1 MGEPRHYSWDVLC
14 AMPSS
19 ILRDITPVRWALFAA
34 LVAVRIIGLNYFHFY
49 DDAYITLRYARNL
62 IEGNG
67 FLFNPGE
74 WILGITTPLWG
85 LIGAVLH
92 LLPFQIEYS
101 VGFLSL
107 LTEIGTLY
115 LTLRVLDKH
124 AMPIAANCFAIFF
137 IASGVLTRI
146 SVSGMESSLFLLMC
160 VFAIKS
166 YSDGR
171 TFRAVLV
178 ASATYFVR
186 PEAVLLVGV
195 MVLWPLIFQRNAKLA
210 LRHALTSAAFVTP
223 FLLLLYQAYGT
234 FIPQSVLAKSTV
246 EPWTLWMVIKALI
259 LSDPL
264 CVVLLPL
271 TLYGA
276 WQAWRS
282 NTYSRMW
289 VMWIVPFALSYL
301 ISRPPVYKWYG
312 EPVHYAEMLFS
323 AIAIHQL
330 VQNRERIKSWILR
343 PQLIAAVCA
352 VIVLGWGVIL
362 AVEGRSGIQ
371 HNMYYGFRDYYADRP
386 IKNDTLLCGDIG
398 AIGYYS
404 KAHIIDPY
412 GLVTPGALAFDS
424 LPADVWHYKPKYFVA
439 YETSW
444 QIGHFIYNPWMLEQ
458 YELIHHFDQDGKSM
472 DSIVLDPT
480 AYPKGI
486 TGFFLL
492 RRRSTP

>member
-1 MGEPRHYSWDVLC
+1 MTL
-14 AMPSS
+14 ASS
-19 ILRDITPVRWALFAA
+19 FRQRWFFYVA

-67 FLFNPGE
+67 FVFNPGE

-115 LTLRVLDKH
+115 LTLRVLDK
-124 AMPIAANCFAIFF
+124 AMQPVAANCFAIFF

-146 SVSGMESSLFLLMC
+146 GVSGMESSLFLLMS

-166 YSDGR
+166 YSEGR

-186 PEAVLLVGV
+186 PEAVLLVGA
-195 MVLWPLIFQRNAKLA
+195 MVLWPLIAQRNVKLA
-210 LRHALTSAAFVTP
+210 FRHALTSAAFVTP

-234 FIPQSVLAKSTV
+234 FIPQSVLAKSTI
-246 EPWTLWMVIKALI
+246 EPWTLWMVIKGLM

-264 CVVLLPL
+264 CFVLLPF
-271 TLYGA
+271 TIYGA
-276 WQAWRS
+276 VQAWKS
-282 NTYSRMW
+282 GTYSRMW
-289 VMWIVPFALSYL
+289 VLWIVPFALSYL
-301 ISRPPVYKWYG
+301 ISRPPIYKWYG

-323 AIAIHQL
+323 AIAIQQL
-330 VQNRERIKSWILR
+330 VQHREKIKSWILN
-343 PQLIAAVCA
+343 PQLIVATCA
-352 VIVLGWGVIL
+352 LIVLGWGGVL
-362 AVEGRSGIQ
+362 AVEGRSGGQ
-371 HNMYYGFRDYYADRP
+371 RNMYYGFRDYFAEHP
-386 IKNDTLLCGDIG
+386 IVGDTLLCGDIG
-398 AIGYYS
+398 AVGYYS
-404 KAHIIDPY
+404 RAHIIDPY
-412 GLVTPGALAFDS
+412 GLVTPEALAFDS
-424 LPADVWHYKPKYFVA
+424 IPADLWHYKPKYFVS
-439 YETSW
+439 YENNW
-444 QIGHFIYNPWMLEQ
+444 MIEHFINNPWMLEE
-458 YELIHHFDQDGKSM
+458 YKLIHHFDQNGKSM
-472 DSIVLDPT
+472 DSIVLDPK

-492 RRRSTP
+492 KRRNF